1 MRIPALALLLA
12 WAVAMPAEAQLVTAE
27 PTAAQ
32 RCLTL
37 LPEAPADAPVYPF
50 REFKN
55 GTPGRV
61 LVELR
66 FTGADLRPAVE
77 IVETEGDLNFADAV
91 RDHVRHL
98 RVPCLEPRE
107 GASLLRLNFVFQPDQ
122 EKVAMPVGVDPHAP
136 LREAQRKCVVHQ
148 SGDDRPDY
156 PDFEKGLWGRVVAQ
170 LRFEAPDRPP
180 IAQVHARPS
189 ARRLQQEIES
199 WVQGL
204 RMPCHSGEPNEY
216 SITYIYVLERGAY
229 GWKPNVG
236 FAQLLPGIPLEQR
249 RRAPLSTEAMGCPFA
264 VEFALRQ
271 PQLPNHAAQL
281 GEWRTE
287 RQPVIDWLRDIH
299 LTGDKLF
306 LDRVY
311 GDTLRFD
318 IPCYTIP
325 STSSANKE

>member
-12 WAVAMPAEAQLVTAE
+12 WAVAMPAAAQLVTAE

-50 REFKN
+50 REFKKR
-55 GTPGRV
+55 TPGRV

-77 IVETEGDLNFADAV
+77 IIETEGDLKFADAV

-122 EKVAMPVGVDPHAP
+122 EKVVMPVGVDPHAP
-136 LREAQRKCVVHQ
+136 LREAQLKCVVHQ
-148 SGDDRPDY
+148 SGEDRPDY
-156 PDFEKGLWGRVVAQ
+156 PDFEKGLWGRVLAK

-204 RMPCHSGEPNEY
+204 RMPCHTGEPNEY
-216 SITYIYVLERGAY
+216 IINYIFMPERLAH

-236 FAQLLPGIPLEQR
+236 FAQLLPSVPPEQLRRIPS
-249 RRAPLSTEAMGCPFA
+249 STAVMGCPFP

-271 PQLPNHAAQL
+271 PMLPNHVAQL
-281 GEWRTE
+281 GDWRAE
-287 RQPVIDWLRDIH
+287 RQPLIEWLQGIH
-299 LTGDKLF
+299 LVADEQV